1 MNFIYLSP
9 HYPPNFKAFCKN
21 LNYLGVR
28 VLGIADTPYE
38 EIGEDLQNT
47 LTEYYKVS
55 NLEDYDQ
62 VYRAVAYFIH
72 KYGRIDGVAS
82 MNEYWLETEARLRT
96 DFNIEGI
103 KINEIEAMRKKS
115 LMKQKFIENGI
126 PVARGKVVNNIAEAE
141 ELIKELG
148 YPIVAKPNK
157 GVGASNTY
165 KIKNHEDLE
174 DFFRTKTNEEYIAE
188 EFIEGTIC
196 TYDGLVDGNGEV
208 VFDISHI
215 YQSVMDLVNYKKNVS
230 IYSIGMIPDD
240 LKEIGQKIIK
250 TYNLKKMI
258 FHFEFFRT
266 EDGRLI
272 ALEVNMRAPGG
283 SMIDMFNYAAD
294 VDMFREWANI
304 IANRPFEEDRTLKY
318 CCAFAGRRT
327 KEKKYA
333 YSNEEIFKKYGHILM
348 FADRILGSFADGMGD
363 YVYVARSKNIGLLRE
378 FIDFVQWE
386 E

>member
-47 LTEYYKVS
+47 LTEYYKVN

-115 LMKQKFIENGI
+115 LMKQKFIDNGI

-174 DFFRTKTNEEYIAE
+174 DFFRTKTNEEYIVE

-196 TYDGLVDGNGEV
+196 TYDGLVDGKGEV

-240 LKEIGQKIIK
+240 LKEIGQKIIR

-333 YSNEEIFKKYGHILM
+333 HSNEEIFKKYGHILM